1 MSRKSVP
8 TRVADRIAGGFRL
21 PHEAAST
28 GMALFALLAHD
39 EHARGIPP
47 GDGSELRDSF
57 LAAVHDARLEDVC
70 ERLAEY
76 AVRLAASPGLLDEER
91 LKVVSLCDELCALEE
106 LGLPFPNRGS
116 FVAEMTEHL
125 SKARGRYEPF
135 ARADA
140 LRDTFWHRQ
149 LLRSSTATKG
159 GRPPTR

>member
-1 MSRKSVP
+1 RLARARRARARDPAGRRFRAQRLLPRRGSR
-8 TRVADRIAGGFRL
+8 RA
-21 PHEAAST
+21 
-28 GMALFALLAHD
+28 
-39 EHARGIPP
+39 ARGRVRAS
-47 GDGSELRDSF
+47 G
-57 LAAVHDARLEDVC
+57 
-70 ERLAEY
+70 EY

-149 LLRSSTATKG
+149 LLRSSTATK
-159 GRPPTR
+159 